1 LSTRKIV
8 QKVFRGFLQI
18 LNGRQ
23 KRRTK
28 KIVLF
33 STVIAVADIIGLGS
47 MVPVLMLA
55 IDHSFLEKSS
65 KLRTIYNYFEFNT
78 EASFLKALIVL
89 ILLFFVLKSL
99 MAILLQSYVRR
110 TAADISTCLSE
121 NSYNHAFRKRSYV
134 KIAGEGLGFND
145 MVIFTPYYFVSGV
158 YLPFINLISEFV
170 VVVMLTLFF
179 TIYKPPLFFLI
190 VGLLGTG
197 FYIVNRTT
205 RRRMTELGEKMAFQ
219 REQVI
224 REVNYGIS
232 GFTDILSR
240 GSIEWFRE
248 KMMVPYKA
256 FVHSG
261 IKGVSLQTIPS
272 RVNEVVSLIGIIIL
286 VVYAYFYSSDNIGEV
301 RVLAALFA
309 IAIFRLIPAANRI
322 LQSMMHIK
330 MNSYTIDKLSD
341 IKQENESGE
350 NWIFSFNNSIE
361 LRDIHYSYP
370 GKRKLFNGLDLTIQK
385 GSCTGIQGA
394 SGSGKT
400 TLIKTILGM
409 VNPEKGGIYID
420 GQTVNDRDNM
430 SGLVSYV
437 GQDPYLFHGT
447 VMENVV
453 FDGKAVQ
460 ADKAKVLKA
469 LEMAAFKMDGYGDD
483 VLYLNVGELGSKL
496 SEGQKQRLAI
506 ARAVYHASPVLIMDE
521 PSSALDAE
529 TETELIKQ
537 LDVLKKLG
545 KTILLIAHREKVF
558 DICDTVYK
566 LEYGKITRI
575 K

>member
-1 LSTRKIV
+1 MSTRKIV

-33 STVIAVADIIGLGS
+33 STLIAVADIIGLGS

-65 KLRTIYNYFEFNT
+65 KLRAIYNYFNFDT
-78 EASFLKALIVL
+78 EAGFLKALIVL
-89 ILLFFVLKSL
+89 ILLFFIIKSL
-99 MAILLQSYVRR
+99 MAIWLQSYVRR
-110 TAADISTCLSE
+110 TAGDISTSLSE
-121 NSYNHAFRKRSYV
+121 KSYNHAFRRRSYL
-134 KIAGEGLGFND
+134 KISGEGLGFND
-145 MVIFTPYYFVSGV
+145 LVIFTPYYFVSGV
-158 YLPFINLISEFV
+158 YLPFINLVSEFSV
-170 VVVMLTLFF
+170 VIMLTVFF

-190 VGLLGTG
+190 VGLLGSG
-197 FYIVNRTT
+197 FYIVNKTT
-205 RRRMTELGEKMAFQ
+205 RRRMTTLGEKMAFQ
-219 REQVI
+219 RDQVI

-232 GFTDILSR
+232 GFTDIVSR
-240 GSIEWFRE
+240 GSIDWFRE
-248 KMMVPYKA
+248 KMMLPYKA
-256 FVHSG
+256 FVNNG

-272 RVNEVVSLIGIIIL
+272 RVNEVVALVGIIIL
-286 VVYAYFYSSDNIGEV
+286 VIYAYFYSTENIGEV

-309 IAIFRLIPAANRI
+309 ISIFRLIPAANRI

-330 MNSYTIDKLSD
+330 LNAYTIDKLTE
-341 IKQENESGE
+341 IKPDLENGE
-350 NWIFSFNNSIE
+350 NWIFSFNNNIE
-361 LRDIHYSYP
+361 LKNIHYSYP
-370 GKRKLFNGLDLTIQK
+370 GKKKLFNGLDLTIEK
-385 GSCTGIQGA
+385 GNCIGIQGA

-409 VNPEKGGIYID
+409 VNPEMGGIYID
-420 GQTVNDRDNM
+420 GQMVNDRDNM

-437 GQDPYLFHGT
+437 GQDPYLFKGT

-469 LEMAAFKMDGYGDD
+469 LEMAAFRLDGYHDD
-483 VLYLNVGELGSKL
+483 VLYVNVGELGSKL

-506 ARAVYHASPVLIMDE
+506 ARAIYHASPVLIMDE

-537 LDVLKKLG
+537 LQVLKQLG

-558 DICDTVYK
+558 DICDAVYK
-566 LEYGKITRI
+566 LEYGKLNPL